1 MRAGLGFPS
10 KNSRNRAPRPSPT
23 RGALRGARESPVQL
37 TAGLNRTKET
47 PTSPPAPC
55 YAIIPA
61 RSFHALRVGNV
72 GGERTSQ
79 QRSWAARERGR
90 LLREDAFVK
99 VKRGEVELVSEREVF
114 KFFRIDEY
122 VIGQSR

>member
-1 MRAGLGFPS
+1 M
-10 KNSRNRAPRPSPT
+10 
-23 RGALRGARESPVQL
+23 
-37 TAGLNRTKET
+37 
-47 PTSPPAPC
+47 
-55 YAIIPA
+55 PA